1 MTHTPADEPLNLAV
15 YSLPTPHETVTAA
28 PAFTGRWKLL
38 AIMFI
43 CSLPVM
49 ASYLAYFVVRPQ
61 GHAGFGELIEPVRPV
76 GALLGQGLD
85 GVLHPLANLKGQ
97 WLLVS
102 VGTGGCAPDCQQ
114 RLFLQRQLRK
124 TLGKDQNRV
133 DWVWLVNGNAPVAD
147 NMRQALDDAVVLR
160 VDHASLA
167 HWLVAPNGHAVSDF
181 LYVVDPMGN
190 TMMRF
195 PAQFDGAGAA
205 KARRDLDRLLRA
217 SVSWDTPG
225 R

>member
-1 MTHTPADEPLNLAV
+1 MTKAVADEPLNLAV
-15 YSLPTPHETVTAA
+15 YSLPKPHESASATS
-28 PAFTGRWKLL
+28 PLTGRWKLL
-38 AIMFI
+38 AIMLI

-49 ASYLAYFVVRPQ
+49 VSYLAYFVVRPQ
-61 GHAGFGELIEPVRPV
+61 GQASFGALIEPVRPV
-76 GALLGQGLD
+76 DALVGRGLD
-85 GVLHPLANLKGQ
+85 GTERPLADLKGQ

-102 VGTGGCAPDCQQ
+102 VGAGACAPDCQQ

-124 TLGKDQNRV
+124 TLGKDQERV
-133 DWVWLVNGNAPVAD
+133 DWVWLVNDSAPVAD
-147 NMRQALDDAVVLR
+147 SLRQALDDAVVLR

-167 HWLVAPNGHAVSDF
+167 HWLLAPNGQTVGDF

-217 SVSWDTPG
+217 SVAWDTPG